1 MRSTPGTGPGGE
13 VAMARVGLVGGEPYE
28 RDLLREWLGAAPG
41 VQSISAVVDN
51 GRSMVQRV
59 LDIDVVVGV
68 VEDDDEDPLCASLRL
83 VDAAIRQCKIVA
95 VVRNPTEILI
105 RRVASAGVSAIVAV
119 ASGPRP
125 LARAVVVAA
134 QGGAWL
140 DPALSPF
147 VLGQLGRRHGHDNDL
162 GLTPK
167 EHEVALRFPR
177 GLTNRE
183 IATELGITEE
193 TVKSHV
199 RSIYGKFGVSDRAA
213 AAAIVMGRTNGER
226 HN

>member
-1 MRSTPGTGPGGE
+1 MT
-13 VAMARVGLVGGEPYE
+13 RVGLVGGEPYE

-41 VQSISAVVDN
+41 IQSISAVVDN
-51 GRSMVQRV
+51 GRSVVQRV
-59 LDIDVVVGV
+59 LDIDVVVGM
-68 VEDDDEDPLCASLRL
+68 VEDDDENPLRASLRL
-83 VDAAIRQCKIVA
+83 VNGAVRQCRIVA
-95 VVRNPTEILI
+95 VVRNPTEVLI
-105 RRVASAGVSAIVAV
+105 RRIASAGVSAIVAV

-125 LARAVVVAA
+125 LARAVSVAA

-147 VLGQLGRRHGHDNDL
+147 VLGQLGRRNGHDNDL

-183 IATELGITEE
+183 IAAELGVSEE

-199 RSIYGKFGVSDRAA
+199 RSIYTKLGVSDRAA
-213 AAAIVMGRTNGER
+213 AAAIVNGRTSVATT
-226 HN
+226 